1 MAPVPII
8 PTRNA
13 FSLNALVYRTGGRQ
27 RFTSIRTDNTPAG
40 AVYTDM
46 GNQIEKGAPLRMGI
60 NFRLHYG
67 WDFGTSSGAPLGLEA
82 PDRAALLD
90 ADFAILAAAGC
101 RIIRWF
107 VFCDGRN
114 GIRFTGERP
123 AGLDSC
129 IAPAL
134 RVALDTAARHG
145 ISILFV
151 LLDHTLSFSPE
162 GIPGTSMVKQG
173 HGRLLRHPD
182 LFEALV
188 GNVFAPFWD
197 LVGNHPNVL
206 GYELVNEPEM
216 IMQRREHWYAEPSG
230 VGCPSVPDE
239 HQLNFAE
246 MADRLERTRE
256 AVHRS
261 TNAQFSIGSMT
272 ARWMGRW
279 ANALDPDRD
288 FLTFHYYG
296 DEYDFVR
303 VLEERV
309 APYTDQLPVGIGEF
323 YPQGAR
329 VVPSG
334 HGGWPDISAADF
346 LRHAASF
353 HLQLAMPWVW
363 RPGPRDPGEVPLAE
377 CRAAL
382 RELEHNV
389 RHERSALVHAS

>member
-1 MAPVPII
+1 M
-8 PTRNA
+8 
-13 FSLNALVYRTGGRQ
+13 
-27 RFTSIRTDNTPAG
+27 TPSYNSARPG
-40 AVYTDM
+40 VCM
-46 GNQIEKGAPLRMGI
+46 GMGKRITKGAPLQMGI

-67 WDFGTSSGAPLGLEA
+67 WDFGVSPGTPLSLAA

-90 ADFAILAAAGC
+90 TEFALLAAAGC
-101 RIIRWF
+101 RIVRWF

-114 GIRFTGERP
+114 GIRFLGERP
-123 AGLDSC
+123 AGLDPLV
-129 IAPAL
+129 APAL

-162 GIPGTSMVKQG
+162 GIPGTTMVKQG

-188 GNVFAPFWD
+188 GNVFAPFWE
-197 LVGNHPNVL
+197 LVNDHPNVI

-216 IMQRREHWYAEPSG
+216 VMRRREHWYAEPSG

-239 HQLNFAE
+239 CQLSFDE
-246 MADRLERTRE
+246 MSDRLGRTRE
-256 AVHRS
+256 AVHQA
-261 TNAQFSIGSMT
+261 TQAQFSIGSMT

-279 ANALDPDRD
+279 ANLLDPARD

-296 DEYDFVR
+296 DEYDFLR
-303 VLEERV
+303 VLGDRV
-309 APYTDQLPVGIGEF
+309 APYAERLAVGIGEF

-329 VVPSG
+329 VIPAG
-334 HGGWPDISAADF
+334 HGGWPDISAAEF
-346 LRHAASF
+346 IRYAGSF
-353 HLQLAMPWVW
+353 GLQVAMPWVW

-377 CRAAL
+377 CLAAL
-382 RELEHNV
+382 GEVAHNG
-389 RHERSALVHAS
+389 RHERAALVHAS